1 MRHWLALVLLGVVS
15 ACSVRET
22 ACAKKPSPQAQ
33 QAASQINAA
42 TVGEHRP
49 IKILFLGDSITAG
62 YGLNTDQAY
71 PTALQEKFASE
82 GYADVEAINAGV
94 SGDTTAGG
102 LRRLD
107 QIFESD
113 VRIVVIALGG
123 NDALRGLTTM
133 QTHDNLA
140 GIISKALERHYEVML
155 VGMEAPTNLG
165 QDYQVRFHDLFI
177 QLLRDF
183 RGRITFVP
191 FLLEGVGGN
200 PALNQSDGIHPTE
213 EGQKVIAGTLYP
225 PLKNMVD
232 MLTPG
237 GG

>member
-1 MRHWLALVLLGVVS
+1 MRRLSALLLLSVVS
-15 ACSVRET
+15 ACSLRET

-33 QAASQINAA
+33 QNAAQINAA
-42 TVGEHRP
+42 TTGERRP

-71 PTALQEKFASE
+71 PTALQEKFAAD
-82 GYADVEAINAGV
+82 GYPEVEAVNAGG

-107 QIFESD
+107 QIVESD
-113 VRIVVIALGG
+113 IRIVVVALGG

-140 GIISKALERHYEVML
+140 SIISKALERNYQVIV

-165 QDYQVRFHDLFI
+165 QDYQERFHELFI

-191 FLLEGVGGN
+191 FLLEGVAGN
-200 PALNQSDGIHPTE
+200 PALNQADGIHPTE
-213 EGQKVIAGTLYP
+213 EGQKVIANTLYP

-232 MLTPG
+232 LLTPG

>member
-1 MRHWLALVLLGVVS
+1 MRRLLPLLLLGAVS
-15 ACSVRET
+15 ACSLRET
-22 ACAKKPSPQAQ
+22 ACAKKPSPQAE
-33 QAASQINAA
+33 QAAAQINAV
-42 TVGEHRP
+42 TTGERRP

-71 PTALQEKFASE
+71 PTALKDKFAAE
-82 GYADVEAINAGV
+82 GYSDVDIVNAGV

-107 QIFESD
+107 QIAEPD
-113 VRIVVIALGG
+113 VRIVVVALGG

-140 GIISKALERHYEVML
+140 GIISKALARNYEVML

-165 QDYQVRFHDLFI
+165 QDYQERFHELFI

-183 RGRITFVP
+183 KGKITFVQ
-191 FLLEGVGGN
+191 FLLEGVAGD
-200 PALNQSDGIHPTE
+200 PALNQADGIHPTE
-213 EGQKVIAGTLYP
+213 EGQKVIAEHLYP

-232 MLTPG
+232 LLTPG

>member
-1 MRHWLALVLLGVVS
+1 MRRIFALLLLGVVS

-22 ACAKKPSPQAQ
+22 ACGTKPSPQAQ

-42 TVGEHRP
+42 TVGEHRQA
-49 IKILFLGDSITAG
+49 KILFLGDSITAG
-62 YGLNTDQAY
+62 YGLNPDQAY
-71 PTALQEKFASE
+71 PSALQQRFSAD
-82 GYADVEAINAGV
+82 GYGEVEVVNAGV
-94 SGDTTAGG
+94 SGDTSAGG

-107 QIFESD
+107 QILESD
-113 VRIVVIALGG
+113 IRIVVIALGG

-140 GIISKALERHYEVML
+140 GIISKALGRNYEVML

-165 QDYQVRFHDLFI
+165 QDYQERFHELFV

-183 RGRITFVP
+183 RGKITFVP
-191 FLLEGVGGN
+191 FLLEGVAGN
-200 PALNQSDGIHPTE
+200 PALNQPDGIHPTE
-213 EGQKVIAGTLYP
+213 EGQKVIAATLYP

>member
-1 MRHWLALVLLGVVS
+1 MRRFFALLLLGVVS
-15 ACSVRET
+15 ACSLRDT

-33 QAASQINAA
+33 QNASQINAA
-42 TVGEHRP
+42 TTGERRP

-71 PTALQEKFASE
+71 PTALQEKFNAE
-82 GYADVEAINAGV
+82 GYADVEAVNAGV

-107 QIFESD
+107 QILESD
-113 VRIVVIALGG
+113 IRVVVVALGG

-140 GIISKALERHYEVML
+140 GIISKALERNYEVML

-165 QDYQVRFHDLFI
+165 PDYRESFRNVYI
-177 QLLRDF
+177 NLLREYQ
-183 RGRITFVP
+183 GRISFVP
-191 FLLEGVGGN
+191 FLLEGVAGN
-200 PALNQSDGIHPTE
+200 PSLNQADGVHPTA
-213 EGQKVIAGTLYP
+213 EGAKIVAQTIYP
-225 PLKNMVD
+225 KLRDLVD
-232 MLTPG
+232 RIG
-237 GG
+237 